1 MTYRSWLPSLWSEGD
16 DARNPFTDLRKRVDR
31 LFEDFDKGP
40 PDVAGAFAVRSNV
53 SETDKEVSITAELPG
68 VDRKDIEVSVT
79 GNQVT
84 IKGEKK
90 SEKEEKKDD
99 KGREFHRVERSSGS
113 FQRMTTLPFDID
125 ADKVK
130 ADFKDGVLTVT
141 IPKPADAVAAK
152 KKIDI
157 R

>member
-1 MTYRSWLPSLWSEGD
+1 MAHRSWLPSLWGEND
-16 DARNPFTDLRKRVDR
+16 DARHPFGDLRKRIDR
-31 LFEDFDKGP
+31 LFEDFDKGLP
-40 PDVAGAFAVRSNV
+40 EVAGAFSVRSNV

-68 VDRKDIEVSVT
+68 VERKDIEVSVT

-113 FQRMTTLPFDID
+113 FRRLTTLPFDID
-125 ADKVK
+125 ADTVK

-141 IPKPADAVAAK
+141 IPKPAEAVVAK
-152 KKIDI
+152 KKIEI